1 MQYVQ
6 LDKIPRPVS
15 RLVFGC
21 AFPAMIAGEDQS
33 PLLDRAFA
41 AGITAFD
48 TAENYGKSECVLGAW
63 MDARKNRDQVTVIT
77 KGCHPYGH
85 PRVNPEDMRHDFAQS
100 LERLRTDHVDI
111 YMLHRDDPQRG
122 VDEIMEALNAFVR
135 AGQALRIGASNWT
148 MARVREANAYARAH
162 GLEPFSVISPN
173 YSLARQIGDPWG
185 GCTTLSGE
193 EHAADRAWCKQEGIA
208 VIAYSSLAHGFLS
221 GKALSSEPERLEAS
235 LDESSRRGYFY
246 PENIERLRRAEHLAA
261 QKGCTV
267 AQIALAYV
275 LTDELGIFPAVTATK
290 EHHLAGNVAA
300 LDIDLT
306 QEERAWL
313 DLRA

>member
-1 MQYVQ
+1 MKKRKQKAARFLCLLMVGAVLSCMAGCEGKGGSEPAQPALETVTYSN
-6 LDKIPRPVS
+6 LTDADS
-15 RLVFGC
+15 R
-21 AFPAMIAGEDQS
+21 
-33 PLLDRAFA
+33 
-41 AGITAFD
+41 
-48 TAENYGKSECVLGAW
+48 
-63 MDARKNRDQVTVIT
+63 
-77 KGCHPYGH
+77 
-85 PRVNPEDMRHDFAQS
+85 
-100 LERLRTDHVDI
+100 
-111 YMLHRDDPQRG
+111 
-122 VDEIMEALNAFVR
+122 AL
-135 AGQALRIGASNWT
+135 
-148 MARVREANAYARAH
+148 
-162 GLEPFSVISPN
+162 
-173 YSLARQIGDPWG
+173 
-185 GCTTLSGE
+185 LSGLLE
-193 EHAADRAWCKQEGIA
+193 K
-208 VIAYSSLAHGFLS
+208 S
-221 GKALSSEPERLEAS
+221 GVEPERLEAS

>member
-1 MQYVQ
+1 M
-6 LDKIPRPVS
+6 
-15 RLVFGC
+15 
-21 AFPAMIAGEDQS
+21 
-33 PLLDRAFA
+33 
-41 AGITAFD
+41 
-48 TAENYGKSECVLGAW
+48 
-63 MDARKNRDQVTVIT
+63 
-77 KGCHPYGH
+77 
-85 PRVNPEDMRHDFAQS
+85 
-100 LERLRTDHVDI
+100 
-111 YMLHRDDPQRG
+111 
-122 VDEIMEALNAFVR
+122 
-135 AGQALRIGASNWT
+135 
-148 MARVREANAYARAH
+148 
-162 GLEPFSVISPN
+162 
-173 YSLARQIGDPWG
+173 
-185 GCTTLSGE
+185 
-193 EHAADRAWCKQEGIA
+193 
-208 VIAYSSLAHGFLS
+208 
-221 GKALSSEPERLEAS
+221 SSEPERLEAS